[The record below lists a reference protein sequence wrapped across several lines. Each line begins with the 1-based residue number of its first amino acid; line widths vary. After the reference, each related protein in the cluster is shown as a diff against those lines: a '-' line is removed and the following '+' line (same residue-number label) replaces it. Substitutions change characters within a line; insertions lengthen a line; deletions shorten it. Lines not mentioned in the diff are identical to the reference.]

1 MALMGRPLHTTHCEH
16 CSPVEMA
23 GIEPASRKFDQR
35 SATGIVGRL
44 ASHGPG
50 SVRQKPWLTS
60 RFVLGRP
67 HRRQVSR
74 SPSLMTPA
82 PPALGRSGRA
92 DVTDLR
98 RPSGFRRYSLLRGD
112 GVGRS
117 VSVVGT
123 YRVAP
128 FGEVRRLGLQS
139 VTSPPCRSL
148 SSPATNATPSLAY
161 SDCRGVSSA
170 DNPPQQFQIW
180 TIHGLQSSF
189 EMT

>member
-1 MALMGRPLHTTHCEH
+1 MALMQRPLHITHCER
-16 CSPVEMA
+16 CSPMEMA

-35 SATGIVGRL
+35 STTGIVGRL
-44 ASHGPG
+44 VSHGPG
-50 SVRQKPWLTS
+50 SIRRKPWLTS

-98 RPSGFRRYSLLRGD
+98 RSGGFRRYSLLRGD

-139 VTSPPCRSL
+139 LTSPPCRSL
-148 SSPATNATPSLAY
+148 SSPTTNATASSAY
-161 SDCRGVSSA
+161 SYCDGVSSCCYTFT
-170 DNPPQQFQIW
+170 PG
-180 TIHGLQSSF
+180 TLGL
-189 EMT
+189 